1 MGQFAD
7 GGRLAGTVYP
17 EHQDG
22 GRRWVEAQRRRS
34 SEYIEEDLPQDGQAG
49 CGISGVTTIAEL
61 PQDVLRGGDAHIA
74 FDQRGLQ
81 LLEELGGRRADDP
94 TKTRRQLRS
103 RSGEAL
109 PQTVEPIH
117 EAVEELK
124 SWRVGKLRYI
134 RPARIRLSNS
144 PTLQLSNF
152 PTTIS

>member
-34 SEYIEEDLPQDGQAG
+34 SEYIEEDFPQDGQAG

-81 LLEELGGRRADDP
+81 LLEELGGWRGDELA
-94 TKTRRQLRS
+94 KTRSLMRS
-103 RSGEAL
+103 RPGEAL
-109 PQTVEPIH
+109 PRKVESTH
-117 EAVEELK
+117 HAGEELQWWGGRK
-124 SWRVGKLRYI
+124 GRYI
-134 RPARIRLSNS
+134 RPARNV
-144 PTLQLSNF
+144 
-152 PTTIS
+152 

>member
-74 FDQRGLQ
+74 FDQHGLQ
-81 LLEELGGRRADDP
+81 LLEELGGGGAGQL
-94 TKTRRQLRS
+94 TKTRCQLRS
-103 RSGEAL
+103 RPGQGLPPTGEANSNGGGK
-109 PQTVEPIH
+109 VEN
-117 EAVEELK
+117 
-124 SWRVGKLRYI
+124 WG
-134 RPARIRLSNS
+134 
-144 PTLQLSNF
+144 
-152 PTTIS
+152 

>member
-74 FDQRGLQ
+74 FDQRAPRLR
-81 LLEELGGRRADDP
+81 EELGGGPAADSPKSGPPLPPGPWRA
-94 TKTRRQLRS
+94 S
-103 RSGEAL
+103 
-109 PQTVEPIH
+109 PQQGEPI
-117 EAVEELK
+117 
-124 SWRVGKLRYI
+124 
-134 RPARIRLSNS
+134 
-144 PTLQLSNF
+144 
-152 PTTIS
+152 